1 MSATGNDFI
10 LIDNKNGELDA
21 RDLDYSEIARD
32 LCQRR
37 VSIGADGLLVLENSD
52 KALFKMRIIN
62 PDGSEVNMC
71 GNGARCSAFY
81 ASKCGWETDITMET
95 GAGVLSADVSGDNV
109 KLKMSDPKDVK
120 LNINLGIG
128 SNMVVAHYL
137 NTGVPHVVHIVD
149 DLKNCN
155 VKEIGRGIREHTL
168 FAPDGTNANFV
179 GELDKNGASIRT
191 YERGVED
198 ETLACGTGTTASAI
212 ILGMLGYAA
221 SPVKMK
227 TRSGETLKVYYD
239 IHGKSARNVY
249 LEGTAKIVCEGKV

>member
-1 MSATGNDFI
+1 
-10 LIDNKNGELDA
+10 
-21 RDLDYSEIARD
+21 
-32 LCQRR
+32 
-37 VSIGADGLLVLENSD
+37 
-52 KALFKMRIIN
+52 
-62 PDGSEVNMC
+62 
-71 GNGARCSAFY
+71 
-81 ASKCGWETDITMET
+81 MET